1 MTGSITPTTLERWM
15 RDTFVPFLRDCT
27 SCDDFVL
34 RPVVVMYSIYF
45 NIHLNVY
52 FVKRSNKLGIP
63 YFLITHISL
72 IITKT
77 LMRKLLA
84 FFLIFVATIF
94 LFTSASHA
102 DEIGDLQKQID
113 DLSKQLE
120 LSQKATTPL
129 EGQVKALESQFVQIS
144 NKIGQIQNELV
155 KSEEDLAAQKK
166 VLAAT
171 VRNFYIRGFVDI
183 PLLTIFA
190 SGDATDTLKLIAF
203 QQGSS
208 KEDKDIISKISEKVS
223 KLADDKKRLA
233 AAKVAIDKQK
243 QFLKGEIAN
252 AKSFQ
257 SELEGKIAALT
268 ARQQEII
275 SSRSGE
281 FTATI
286 GDSELADDYNASIKG
301 FRESAPSGYFAAFS
315 FGAYTHRKG
324 MSQYGARGRAQG
336 GQDFKTIL
344 KAYYGKEP
352 VSKDT
357 GGTIKVSGFSEINF
371 ETTYLYGIAE
381 MPSGWSDNALKA
393 QAVAARTYAYRFKQE
408 GKEICTTEA
417 CQVFSKSKS
426 DNVPDSWK
434 SAVDSTKGQVL
445 EDVVT
450 YYASTHGGFAFP
462 IGWDTTDGSGGG
474 NFIDKSYDKAGGSPW
489 VYKAWYTKGYSPSSD
504 KCGRS
509 NPWLSPV
516 EMADIV
522 NAAIALRT
530 GGIDTGRITPVTTSC
545 WGGNPYSMDELRNL
559 VSGSGGI
566 STASGVSVSQG
577 NGTTS
582 NVTINGVSLSGEDF
596 KRAFNLRAPGY
607 LSIPQSGFVFFNIER
622 K

>member
-1 MTGSITPTTLERWM
+1 
-15 RDTFVPFLRDCT
+15 
-27 SCDDFVL
+27 
-34 RPVVVMYSIYF
+34 
-45 NIHLNVY
+45 
-52 FVKRSNKLGIP
+52 
-63 YFLITHISL
+63 
-72 IITKT
+72 
-77 LMRKLLA
+77 MRKLLA
-84 FFLIFVATIF
+84 FFAIFTLSFFIF
-94 LFTSASHA
+94 TALARA
-102 DEIGDLQKQID
+102 DEIEDLQKQID
-113 DLSKQLE
+113 DLARQLE
-120 LSQKATTPL
+120 ASQNATVPL
-129 EGQVKALESQFVQIS
+129 EGEVKRLEGELGGIIV
-144 NKIGQIQNELV
+144 KIGQIKADMARSESELV
-155 KSEEDLAAQKK
+155 DEKKQLAT
-166 VLAAT
+166 T

-183 PLLTIFA
+183 PLLTIFS
-190 SGDATDTLKLIAF
+190 SGDATETLKLIAF
-203 QQGSS
+203 QQHSS
-208 KEDKDIISKISEKVS
+208 RSDKETIEAIGAKIA
-223 KLADDKKRLA
+223 KLADDKKRLGGVQA
-233 AAKVAIDKQK
+233 SIDKQR

-257 SELEGKIAALT
+257 SELSGKIAALS

-275 SSRSGE
+275 NARSGE

-301 FRESAPSGYFAAFS
+301 FRESAPGGYFAVFA
-315 FGAYTHRKG
+315 FGAHTHRKG
-324 MSQYGARGRAQG
+324 MSQYGARGRAQA

-352 VSKDT
+352 VGKDT
-357 GGTIKVSGFSEINF
+357 GGNINVSGYGGMDF
-371 ETTYLYGIAE
+371 ETKYLYGIAE
-381 MPSGWSDNALKA
+381 MPSSWNMEALKA
-393 QAVAARTYAYRFKQE
+393 QAVAARTYAYRYKTE

-434 SAVDSTKGQVL
+434 SAVDSTRGQVL

-450 YYASTHGGFAFP
+450 YYASTHGGFASP
-462 IGWDTTDGSGGG
+462 IGWDTTDGGGGG
-474 NFIDKSYDKAGGSPW
+474 NFVDKSWDKAGGSPW

-559 VSGSGGI
+559 VSGNGGI
-566 STASGVSVSQG
+566 SSATSVSVSQG
-577 NGTTS
+577 NGNTS
-582 NVTINGVSLSGEDF
+582 SVNVNGVSLSGEDF

-607 LSIPQSGFVFFNIER
+607 LSIPQSGFAFYNIE
-622 K
+622 KK